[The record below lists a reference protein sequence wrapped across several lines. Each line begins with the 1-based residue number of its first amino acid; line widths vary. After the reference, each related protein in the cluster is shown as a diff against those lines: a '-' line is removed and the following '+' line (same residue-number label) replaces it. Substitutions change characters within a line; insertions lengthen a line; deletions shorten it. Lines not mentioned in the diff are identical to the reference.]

1 MRACEIILIMLTPAG
16 LRLEALALLQAHT
29 GISADDF
36 DILEPAELADCLHE
50 LGR

>member
-1 MRACEIILIMLTPAG
+1 MLTPAG